1 MKHTTILVILF
12 LTLHNGWS
20 LQQLE
25 INNTFLS
32 GTLDEEVIK
41 KKPPGFVDTHRRNF
55 VCRLKKSIY
64 VDDRIQQS
72 CSNASLF
79 IFHHNGVCLIF
90 LTYVDDTILTGN
102 NNLALAKF
110 IHALGNTFALKDLA
124 LSFSTP
130 LKINDGLNFVDATLF
145 RQLIGALQY
154 VTLTCPYI
162 CFVDTIFVG
171 LFFCSHSNTLLTA
184 YTDSDWDDNLDDR
197 SSTSGYVI
205 FFCGNPVSRS
215 SKTQRSIA
223 RSSTEA
229 KFRSIA
235 STFSEICWL
244 YNLLFELAVKIPKP
258 VLYCDNLGATFVCT
272 NLVYH

>member
-1 MKHTTILVILF
+1 MSLSPIMKHTTILVIRF

-32 GTLDEEVIK
+32 GTLDEEVIM
-41 KKPPGFVDTHRRNF
+41 KKPPGFVNTHWRNF

-72 CSNASLF
+72 RSNASLF

-90 LTYVDDTILTGN
+90 LTYVDDTILIGN

-110 IHALGNTFALKDLA
+110 IHALGNTFALKDLGNLHYFLGVEFIQTCDGLFLSQHYIWILLQWFDISNA
-124 LSFSTP
+124 KPVSTPLSFLTP
-130 LKINDGLNFVDATLF
+130 LKINNGLNFVDATFF

-162 CFVDTIFVG
+162 CFVVNK
-171 LFFCSHSNTLLTA
+171 LNSVS
-184 YTDSDWDDNLDDR
+184 
-197 SSTSGYVI
+197 SST
-205 FFCGNPVSRS
+205 NKAQLASR
-215 SKTQRSIA
+215 
-223 RSSTEA
+223 
-229 KFRSIA
+229 
-235 STFSEICWL
+235 
-244 YNLLFELAVKIPKP
+244 
-258 VLYCDNLGATFVCT
+258 
-272 NLVYH
+272 